1 MATALDYAKQIMLPA
16 YRIPS
21 ITAYNRL
28 EATPRST
35 DLDQALAADVR
46 DALWMLTRQW
56 QFGEFQGEDAGSPV
70 TAMILGEHTPVDRI
84 SLGGS
89 AAAPY
94 DPSMPLETAVEYE
107 PLKPSL
113 FLAVQIARYFLKLL
127 RTRSLDTVYMIRLNA
142 EYPLGYAI
150 DPNDTDGLQLNIAV
164 QTRLFDGCALLA
176 DIDTVQGTSTKF
188 GVWLQAQSIPSAD
201 QATLNALAG
210 NLSDWYIR
218 NYAQPPAALAN
229 KAWQPSRL
237 EYEFDLGSVTAAV
250 PPGSVAAPGQKVLT
264 ADHFVG
270 GHLDWYSFDVNT
282 AGVLPIQPPPV
293 APNPVVEN
301 LVSFIPAP
309 VAFKGMPNPRF
320 WMMDDNQ
327 TDFGQIDT
335 TPTGLLHLLVAEFG
349 LIYGNDWFM
358 LPYPLGINNICE
370 IKGLVV
376 TDVFGEHILIE
387 PAGAGT
393 ANNWQKWAMFHQ
405 TDLNPAAAPNHLF
418 YLAPAVRESLIND
431 PLEVVNF
438 LRDEV
443 AAMVWAVENRV
454 PSQAGHGVSGNLI
467 ALNNNPPPPFVP
479 AGTAAIQ
486 YVLGT
491 TVPSNW
497 IPFIPVHI
505 QGSDLE
511 IQFQRAAMAG
521 AKGALGQIIA
531 ETPAPYYINEEE
543 IPGSGV
549 IVQRSFNR
557 ARWLNGKT
565 YLWMGRVKETGT
577 GEGWSNLKFDQ
588 IVAIPAPPGR

>member
-1 MATALDYAKQIMLPA
+1 MAAITDYTKEIMIAA

-28 EATPRST
+28 EATPRSS
-35 DLDQALAADVR
+35 DLDQSLAAEVR

-70 TAMILGEHTPVDRI
+70 TAMILGEHTPVDRV
-84 SLGGS
+84 SLGGG
-89 AAAPY
+89 AAMAY
-94 DPSMPLETAVEYE
+94 DPSLPLETAVERE
-107 PLKPSL
+107 PVKASL
-113 FLAVQIARYFLKLL
+113 FLAVQIARYFLRLL
-127 RTRSLDTVYMIRLNA
+127 QTKSLDTAYMVRLNA
-142 EYPLGYAI
+142 EYPLNYAI
-150 DPNDTDGLQLNIAV
+150 DPNDSDGVQLRVAV
-164 QTRLFDGCALLA
+164 QTKLFDGCGLLS
-176 DIDTVQGTSTKF
+176 DINTPQGATTKF
-188 GVWLQAQSIPSAD
+188 GAWLQAQGIPAAD
-201 QATLNALAG
+201 QLTLNGLAG
-210 NLSDWYIR
+210 NLSDWYSR
-218 NYAQPPAALAN
+218 NYAVPPLGLAA

-237 EYEFDLGSVTAAV
+237 DYQFALGSVPSAPSAA
-250 PPGSVAAPGQKVLT
+250 SATGQKVLT
-264 ADHFVG
+264 ADHCDG

-282 AGVLPIQPPPV
+282 SGAMPIQPAP
-293 APNPVVEN
+293 ASPNPVQEN
-301 LVSFIPAP
+301 LVSFIPGP
-309 VAFKGMPNPRF
+309 VSFKGMPNPRF
-320 WMMDDNQ
+320 WMMDDSQ
-327 TDFGQIDT
+327 TDFGKIDT
-335 TPTGLLHLLVAEFG
+335 SPTGLLHLLVAEFG

-358 LPYPLGINNICE
+358 LPYPLGINTICE

-393 ANNWQKWAMFHQ
+393 ANDWQKWAMFHQ
-405 TDLNPAAAPNHLF
+405 TDLNTAAPPNHLF

-443 AAMVWAVENRV
+443 AEMVWAVENRV

-467 ALNNNPPPPFVP
+467 ALNNNPPPAFTP
-479 AGTAAIQ
+479 AGTAAIR
-486 YVLGT
+486 YILGT
-491 TVPSNW
+491 TVPYNW

-505 QGSDLE
+505 EGSDAE

-521 AKGALGQIIA
+521 AKGALGQIIS
-531 ETPAPYYINEEE
+531 ETPAPYYINQEE

-549 IVQRSFNR
+549 IIQRGFNR

-565 YLWMGRVKETGT
+565 YLWMGRVRGTGT

-588 IVAIPAPPGR
+588 IVPIPAAAKQ